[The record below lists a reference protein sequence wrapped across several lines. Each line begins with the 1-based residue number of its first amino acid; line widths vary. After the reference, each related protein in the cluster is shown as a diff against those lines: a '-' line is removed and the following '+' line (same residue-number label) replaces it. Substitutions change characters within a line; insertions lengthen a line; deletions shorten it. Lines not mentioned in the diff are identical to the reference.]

1 MLKSMAEMTL
11 REAIGGRCSV
21 RGYSA
26 ENLERHTIEA
36 LLAAAVR
43 APTAMH
49 AEPWLFVVVQ
59 DLVKLKRLSDCVKAA
74 LAKDRQ
80 LHPAHHHPDIFLQPD
95 FNVFY
100 DAGTLVIIC
109 ANSKSSF
116 AQADGWLAAENLML
130 FAHSIQLGT
139 CVIGSAVEVLNMPE
153 MKVEFNIPS
162 ASMVIAPIIVGKPR
176 GETGTSARKAPQVL
190 AWFS

>member
-1 MLKSMAEMTL
+1 MFKSIAEMAL
-11 REAIGGRCSV
+11 RDAIWGRRSV
-21 RGYSA
+21 RAYSSEKIDKHA
-26 ENLERHTIEA
+26 IEK
-36 LLAAAVR
+36 LLDAAVR

-49 AEPWLFVVVQ
+49 AEPWQFVVVQ
-59 DLVKLKRLSDCVKAA
+59 DLDKLKRLSDCVKTA
-74 LAKDRQ
+74 LAKDSQ
-80 LHPAHHHPDIFLQPD
+80 LHPEHHHPDIFFQSD

-109 ANSKSSF
+109 ANAESPF
-116 AQADGWLAAENLML
+116 THADGWLAAENLML

-162 ASMVIAPIIVGKPR
+162 TSLVVAPIIVGKPR
-176 GETGTSARKAPQVL
+176 GKTVTSARKAPQVL
-190 AWFS
+190 AWF